1 MLGQFHGKKC
11 IAGLHIQRVLRTFI
25 EVKTFGLELDTIS
38 IYDDGFLDF
47 ETCV

>member
-25 EVKTFGLELDTIS
+25 EVKTFGLDTIS
-38 IYDDGFLDF
+38 IYDDGFLEF
-47 ETCV
+47 ETCE